1 MTVQRLAAITVGFMT
16 RLGSQSASAGEGTAG
31 SGATSQAAAA
41 AALAVPEGQP
51 EKVTTVLGA
60 TQVAICYFLTAQ
72 VL

>member
-1 MTVQRLAAITVGFMT
+1 MTVQRLAAITVDFMT
-16 RLGSQSASAGEGTAG
+16 RLGSQGAQGAEGTPG
-31 SGATSQAAAA
+31 SATSQAAAA

-72 VL
+72 AL